1 MADEIKRVRYQITGE
16 NLSRGAFN
24 EVKAS
29 LTGVAD
35 QARAFSGVLA
45 AIGAT
50 AVFASVA
57 SQARELL
64 GAVASLDDFAEKT
77 GASVENLS
85 RFTQVLKLTGGST
98 ELLESKLIKLNK
110 SLQSVGP
117 ESQDA
122 RNAVAAIGLNFDT
135 LARQDPA
142 QALEEIAKRLATF
155 SDGAGK
161 SAAATALL
169 GRSGAQLLPFLK
181 DLVQYGGLASQVT
194 AQQAAAA
201 ENLSNELRR
210 FSLESENVKQA
221 ILINLLGPATDL
233 LTGFRELTA
242 AAGGFFELLKIR
254 ASSPITQI
262 FGDASAGIANLRKEI
277 EDLESRRPNAQDT
290 SFIDE
295 RTAAL
300 RREVAVL
307 EARKRADDRSF
318 FRGQGISFGDVQT
331 QQTGPKPTLPFQ
343 LGVKPTTTPG
353 TGLSGIKEQAD
364 AVLKLN
370 RANSEALLGIDRE
383 INQQRLAALDQYHK
397 SAQISIKDYFDIRA
411 GITRDALN
419 AELRDIDG
427 QIAAENARIEQ
438 ARADFRALGAEGNVG
453 GAANAAKIA
462 TDKTIADSTAR
473 IIKLEGERSRAQISA
488 SGQAIALEA
497 QRRESI
503 EQLTGAVA
511 GLNNQLLAIR
521 GDSVGAALG
530 QFDEA
535 NKKLRESLA
544 VNAGAVPG
552 GVEALDSLR
561 AQVEAQERFNKA
573 REAFDAINARLAI
586 SEERIQIAQQ
596 RGGLSEIDALRATGN
611 ERARTVSLLQQ
622 QLTALESIAAVSENP
637 RLKLMVEQTRLEIE
651 RLSAATD
658 LVGDKFRTVFTDSLN
673 GPLVD
678 LVTQTKKAGDAARDF
693 GRAWL
698 RSLAEIEVKAF
709 TSKLFGQSG
718 VLNTLFS
725 GAGQSPNAI
734 GPTQSGGNLSENVIG
749 KLIGS
754 LLGFATGGSFTVG
767 GSGGTDSQ
775 LVAFR
780 ASPNE
785 RVTIETPQQQRSGAG
800 VTIVQ
805 NNTFNGPMD
814 RGMILALL
822 EQSKN
827 ETLALVADM
836 RQRGGAFA
844 GAMGR

>member
-1 MADEIKRVRYQITGE
+1 MAEEIKRVRYQITGE

-24 EVKAS
+24 EVKTS
-29 LTGVAD
+29 LSGISD
-35 QARAFSGVLA
+35 SARKFSGTLA

-50 AVFASVA
+50 AVFAGVA

-64 GAVASLDDFAEKT
+64 GAVAGLDDFAEKT

-85 RFTQVLKLTGGST
+85 RFQQVLKLTGGST
-98 ELLESKLIKLNK
+98 ELLESFLIKLNK

-135 LARQDPA
+135 LAKQDPA

-169 GRSGAQLLPFLK
+169 GRGGAQLLPFLK

-221 ILINLLGPATDL
+221 LLINLLGPATDL

-254 ASSPITQI
+254 ASAPFTQI
-262 FGDASAGIANLRKEI
+262 FGDASAGIAKLRAEI

-300 RREVAVL
+300 KREVAVL

-331 QQTGPKPTLPFQ
+331 QQSGPKPTLPFQ
-343 LGVKPTTTPG
+343 LGVKPTPG

-573 REAFDAINARLAI
+573 RDAFDAINARLAI

-658 LVGDKFRTVFTDSLN
+658 LVGDKFRTVFADALTS
-673 GPLVD
+673 PLAD
-678 LVTQTKKAGDAARDF
+678 FISGTKKASDAFKDFARNIV
-693 GRAWL
+693 
-698 RSLAEIEVKAF
+698 RSLAEIAAKDIAKSIF
-709 TSKLFGQSG
+709 GSATSGL
-718 VLNTLFS
+718 
-725 GAGQSPNAI
+725 
-734 GPTQSGGNLSENVIG
+734 GG
-749 KLIGS
+749 LIGS
-754 LLGFATGGSFTVG
+754 IFGGGSSVPIGLDEGVAIPAFATGGSFTVG

-805 NNTFNGPMD
+805 NNTFNGSMD

-836 RQRGGAFA
+836 RQRGGAFS